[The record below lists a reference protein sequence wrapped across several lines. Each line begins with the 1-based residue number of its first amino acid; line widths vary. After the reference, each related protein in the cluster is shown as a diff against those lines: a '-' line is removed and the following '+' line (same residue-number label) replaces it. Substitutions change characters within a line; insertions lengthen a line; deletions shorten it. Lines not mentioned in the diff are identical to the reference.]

1 MPSAPS
7 NRPDLGETP
16 IRDRGDACPGA
27 LRLHTADD
35 GALARVR
42 IPAGVLSAAQAYT
55 LADAAERLGDG
66 GLDITSRGNLQ
77 LRGLDASCGGELA
90 VLLDGAG
97 LLPAPRHERI
107 RNVVASPLSGLDEAG
122 HLDVQPLVRQL
133 DLLLCASER
142 AAQLSGR
149 FLFALDDGRGDLA
162 GLGAD
167 VMLLAEPDGS
177 HVRVTVGEAGL
188 RVRAED
194 GARALLLAAEA
205 FLDAVDA
212 SGTRA
217 WRVRELPPEHAVE
230 ADDLARRAAAAGIAA
245 RPATGGGADPARGGG
260 SGTTAGAG
268 AQHGGTTDAACADG
282 GDRSEAGADGGNRSG
297 AGRGNRSQAVV
308 DGGDLSEAGADG
320 DNRSE
325 AVADGG
331 NRSGAGRG
339 NRSQAVVD
347 GGDPSEAGADGDNR
361 SEAGADGG
369 DPARA
374 VAVGAALPAAGGAD
388 PGVAAPVTV
397 PEDSAGQKAPGV
409 TGVGGRASA
418 TGPGVPAV
426 PVPVPG
432 LVRRGRHTV
441 ALSVLAPLGRLT
453 VAQWRMLADTADRYG
468 TGELRVTPWRGVV
481 VPGLGSP
488 DADRELRALAGAG
501 LVTAADSPWLGTG
514 ACTGRPGCAKSLADV
529 RADATAFVAAGAGG
543 LPVYWSGCERRCGH
557 PHGVWVDAV
566 ATGDGYDISVRGTRS
581 PERRTVPVSRL
592 ADALEAARRIPSDDS
607 HRPTK

>member
-90 VLLDGAG
+90 ALLDGAG

-188 RVRAED
+188 RVRAEA

-217 WRVRELPPEHAVE
+217 WRARELPPEHVVE
-230 ADDLARRAAAAGIAA
+230 AGDLARRAAAAGIAA
-245 RPATGGGADPARGGG
+245 RPVTGGGADPARGGG
-260 SGTTAGAG
+260 CGTTAGAG
-268 AQHGGTTDAACADG
+268 AGAGARHGGTADAAVAA
-282 GDRSEAGADGGNRSG
+282 GDSRSG
-297 AGRGNRSQAVV
+297 
-308 DGGDLSEAGADG
+308 
-320 DNRSE
+320 

-331 NRSGAGRG
+331 NRSEAGADRG
-339 NRSQAVVD
+339 NRSEACAE
-347 GGDPSEAGADGDNR
+347 GGDPSGAVADGGNR

-369 DPARA
+369 DPSPADA
-374 VAVGAALPAAGGAD
+374 VPIAVGTALPAAGA
-388 PGVAAPVTV
+388 GVAAPVTV
-397 PEDSAGQKAPGV
+397 HEDSTGQRAPGV
-409 TGVGGRASA
+409 TGVDGRVAA
-418 TGPGVPAV
+418 GPGAPA
-426 PVPVPG
+426 VPVPG
-432 LVRRGRHTV
+432 LVRRGRDTV

-481 VPGLGSP
+481 VPGLASP

-501 LVTAADSPWLGTG
+501 LVTGADSPWLGTG

-529 RADATAFVAAGAGG
+529 RSDATAFAAAGAGG

-592 ADALEAARRIPSDDS
+592 AAALEAARRIPPDDS

>member
-77 LRGLDASCGGELA
+77 LRGLNASCGGELA
-90 VLLDGAG
+90 ALLDGAG

-149 FLFALDDGRGDLA
+149 FLFALDDGRGDLT

-177 HVRVTVGEAGL
+177 HVRVTAGEAGL

-217 WRVRELPPEHAVE
+217 WRVRELPPEHVVE
-230 ADDLARRAAAAGIAA
+230 AADLARRAAAAGIAA
-245 RPATGGGADPARGGG
+245 RPVTGGGADPARGGG

-282 GDRSEAGADGGNRSG
+282 GDRSEAVADGDSRSG
-297 AGRGNRSQAVV
+297 AC
-308 DGGDLSEAGADG
+308 ADG

-325 AVADGG
+325 T
-331 NRSGAGRG
+331 GAGRG

-347 GGDPSEAGADGDNR
+347 GGDPSGACAVGDGDNR

-369 DPARA
+369 DPSRA
-374 VAVGAALPAAGGAD
+374 GDVPVAAGTALPAARGAD

-397 PEDSAGQKAPGV
+397 PEDSAGPRAPHV

-418 TGPGVPAV
+418 TGPGAPA
-426 PVPVPG
+426 VPVPG
-432 LVRRGRHTV
+432 LVRRGRDTV

-481 VPGLGSP
+481 VPGLVSP

-501 LVTAADSPWLGTG
+501 LVTGADSPWLGTG

-529 RADATAFVAAGAGG
+529 RSDAAAFAAAGAGG

-566 ATGDGYDISVRGTRS
+566 ATGDGYDISVRGTRL
-581 PERRTVPVSRL
+581 PERHTVPVSRL
-592 ADALEAARRIPSDDS
+592 ADALEAARRIPPDDS

>member
-1 MPSAPS
+1 MVGMLAAMPSAPS

-77 LRGLDASCGGELA
+77 LRGLNASCGGELA
-90 VLLDGAG
+90 ALLDGAG

-149 FLFALDDGRGDLA
+149 FLFALDDGRGDLT

-177 HVRVTVGEAGL
+177 HVRVTAGEAGL

-217 WRVRELPPEHAVE
+217 WRVRELPPEHVVE
-230 ADDLARRAAAAGIAA
+230 AADLARRAAAAGIAA
-245 RPATGGGADPARGGG
+245 RPVTGGGADPARGGG

-282 GDRSEAGADGGNRSG
+282 GDRSEAVADGDSRSG
-297 AGRGNRSQAVV
+297 AC
-308 DGGDLSEAGADG
+308 ADG

-325 AVADGG
+325 T
-331 NRSGAGRG
+331 GAGRG

-347 GGDPSEAGADGDNR
+347 GGDPSGACAVGDGDNR

-369 DPARA
+369 DPSRA
-374 VAVGAALPAAGGAD
+374 GDVPVAAGTALPAARGAD

-397 PEDSAGQKAPGV
+397 PEDSAGPRAPHV

-418 TGPGVPAV
+418 TGPGAPA
-426 PVPVPG
+426 VPVPG
-432 LVRRGRHTV
+432 LVRRGRDTV
-441 ALSVLAPLGRLT
+441 ALSVLAPSG
-453 VAQWRMLADTADRYG
+453 
-468 TGELRVTPWRGVV
+468 
-481 VPGLGSP
+481 GSP
-488 DADRELRALAGAG
+488 SHSGGCSPTPPTGTARASC
-501 LVTAADSPWLGTG
+501 V
-514 ACTGRPGCAKSLADV
+514 
-529 RADATAFVAAGAGG
+529 
-543 LPVYWSGCERRCGH
+543 
-557 PHGVWVDAV
+557 
-566 ATGDGYDISVRGTRS
+566 
-581 PERRTVPVSRL
+581 
-592 ADALEAARRIPSDDS
+592 
-607 HRPTK
+607 